1 MATTTH
7 TVKFAGS
14 VTPKK
19 TKFLTSSAFKM
30 DFEGTLD
37 LDEVDASKIK
47 AIQKAFQSEMSSRIK
62 AQLSHLD
69 GWLKQKDQLIATMVK
84 KHEDI
89 KKFGFPST
97 GSEASAMAAKNKAL
111 EALAKEIQGLEK
123 DYKEIVEAWATNARE
138 QQGRICLMTALK
150 KARAKTLNDKSWRV
164 KAAMAIKVTLVV
176 AAIALSIAAI
186 VLTAGAT
193 APIFI
198 GLAAAGLALSGVSSI
213 AGVGVMIKNNASTE
227 KKILTNVQ
235 KDVKTIE
242 NALKPV
248 AGAKTSLAKHVTE
261 LRNVMKVRLDS
272 TKQLKA
278 DIQKKKAE
286 IGGYEGQLVALAAA
300 VGKQTTP
307 DKKTLAE
314 IASRKKNIAT
324 VKKQVQA
331 IEKRIIKA
339 AEDNVAA
346 QALLDDLVTMN
357 IDLEKISQT
366 SGSTLGGNLKERF
379 TSLQGWIDLGN
390 DVGGLASGISGAHA

>member
-1 MATTTH
+1 
-7 TVKFAGS
+7 
-14 VTPKK
+14 
-19 TKFLTSSAFKM
+19 
-30 DFEGTLD
+30 
-37 LDEVDASKIK
+37 
-47 AIQKAFQSEMSSRIK
+47 
-62 AQLSHLD
+62 
-69 GWLKQKDQLIATMVK
+69 
-84 KHEDI
+84 
-89 KKFGFPST
+89 
-97 GSEASAMAAKNKAL
+97 
-111 EALAKEIQGLEK
+111 
-123 DYKEIVEAWATNARE
+123 
-138 QQGRICLMTALK
+138 
-150 KARAKTLNDKSWRV
+150 
-164 KAAMAIKVTLVV
+164 
-176 AAIALSIAAI
+176 
-186 VLTAGAT
+186 
-193 APIFI
+193 
-198 GLAAAGLALSGVSSI
+198 
-213 AGVGVMIKNNASTE
+213 
-227 KKILTNVQ
+227 
-235 KDVKTIE
+235 
-242 NALKPV
+242 
-248 AGAKTSLAKHVTE
+248 
-261 LRNVMKVRLDS
+261 MKVRLDS